1 MNEGNKKLVDLVVEK
16 ADIKRRKGLILN
28 VTKVAITKA
37 EEYTRLYEKH
47 YCEGNHISGD
57 SLECRMSAV
66 LQLPVNNPVTNRK
79 DEKLLRNVIYDCDE
93 NRLYAINHYTGE
105 VMPLD
110 EIMYIPKR
118 FMTVYRED
126 FSNAYKDD
134 MKIVGINIKSIKL
147 VDDNTPTVSELDKE
161 VLRIANKYKERN
173 EELEVIGEH
182 PKECLHNKCCTK
194 RDSRRTSEEEIVNI
208 LKDL

>member
-1 MNEGNKKLVDLVVEK
+1 MNKGNRKLVDLVVKK
-16 ADIKRRKGLILN
+16 ADLKRRKGLILN

-47 YCEGNHISGD
+47 YCEGNRISGD
-57 SLECRMSAV
+57 SLEGRMSAV

-110 EIMYIPKR
+110 EVMYIPND
-118 FMTVYRED
+118 FIEVYKED
-126 FSNAYKDD
+126 FIKAYKDD
-134 MKIVGINIKSIKL
+134 MKIVGINIKEIKI
-147 VDDNTPTVSELDKE
+147 VDDVPNTTGLQEE
-161 VLRIANKYKERN
+161 VLRIANKYKDCN
-173 EELEVIGEH
+173 EEFEVVGEH
-182 PKECLHNKCCTK
+182 PKHCNHMIPK
-194 RDSRRTSEEEIVNI
+194 DSRRLSDEEIVNI